1 MSQNKILSSDV
12 VIYSSVIVILSVAI
26 YYVRV
31 WWRLRHIP
39 GPFPGNMTNFLRMK
53 WVTTKRAHLI
63 LQEMHEKYGDVVRI
77 GPNTVSFNNPSI
89 IPTIYTA
96 RTGFPKACASKH
108 IDHNTLYMAN
118 VENQAKFYNTLQAYS
133 PSGGALPAIFNTT
146 DDKMHKRLKTP
157 ISPLFAP
164 NTVTAYEPQVD
175 EVLGVLQNQLDSKF
189 IGNSEVF
196 ELGQW
201 LQFFAFDVMGTLTF
215 SKRYGFLENG
225 KDEGNMLA
233 TIVDFM
239 RRSAPMTQVPWLDW
253 LLRKNRIGDFFQ
265 QNLFSQPSMGILNFI
280 AKAIKD
286 RQAKGASGDGGEK
299 ADGNNGHGKDFLD
312 KYLEVQRKSPDVPPW
327 GPTTWVFSNII
338 AGSDS
343 VGTIMRTAMFNM
355 LLYKHT
361 FQKLHEELAA
371 AHVTRPYPKYSEVR
385 NLPYLDAC
393 VQEAIRMHPP
403 FALPFERVVPKGGIE
418 VLGYHIPEGTDIG
431 GNPYV
436 VNRHKGTF
444 GMDAE
449 FWRPERWYEKGEA
462 HKVKLE
468 QSMLTFGAGRR
479 VCIGRHIGIMEVKK
493 ILSFMVINYDISIVR
508 PDLWEVEN
516 SWFFFQRGL
525 YSTIKTR
532 PLTTEES

>member
-1 MSQNKILSSDV
+1 MMVQIKFPSSDA
-12 VIYSSVIVILSVAI
+12 VIYSSAIAILAITI

-39 GPFPGNMTNFLRMK
+39 GPFPGNMTNFLRVK

-63 LQEMHEKYGDVVRI
+63 LQEMHEKYGEVVRI

-96 RTGFPKACASKH
+96 RTGFPKA
-108 IDHNTLYMAN
+108 
-118 VENQAKFYNTLQAYS
+118 KFYNTLQAYS
-133 PSGGALPAIFNTT
+133 PTGGALPAIFNTT

-164 NTVTAYEPQVD
+164 NTVTVYEGRVD
-175 EVLGVLQNQLDSKF
+175 EVLGVLQKQLDAKF

-215 SKRYGFLENG
+215 SKRYGFLEHG

-239 RRSAPMTQVPWLDW
+239 RRSAPMTQIPWLDW

-265 QNLFSQPSMGILNFI
+265 RTFFSQPSMGILNFI
-280 AKAIKD
+280 AKAIKE
-286 RQAKGASGDGGEK
+286 RQIKGESGAGEEK
-299 ADGNNGHGKDFLD
+299 GDAGHTQDFLD

-361 FQKLHEELAA
+361 FQKLYDELQAA
-371 AHVTRPYPKYSEVR
+371 NVTRPYPKFSEIR

-493 ILSFMVINYDISIVR
+493 ILSFMVINYDINIVR
-508 PDLWEVEN
+508 PELWRVEN

-525 YSTIKTR
+525 YSTIKPR
-532 PLTTEES
+532 ALPTE